1 MKPRKL
7 HLPESLLQSVRAARN
22 IVVLTGSGLNPA
34 SRLPLARDGMRGLW
48 ARYDSAALAT
58 EEGFRRDPALVWAWH
73 EERRRRARLAAP
85 NAAHRAIAEL
95 AVRSPGAFV
104 VTQNG
109 DTLHERAGSPRILH
123 LLGRF
128 DQPRCSACAMPYT
141 LAAPPAKPGRQ
152 GPFPPPP
159 ACRICGNLVRPGR
172 LWHGE
177 PPASDVWAIAKG
189 LAAAADLILAVGTSC
204 ETPAA
209 AEFCYAAMADGAEL
223 VQINPNPTLLDRVAA
238 HNIKGPAE
246 KILPLLLARAWPGA

>member
-1 MKPRKL
+1 MKNTHHDIPPALAQALRQARRVVVFTGAGVSA
-7 HLPESLLQSVRAARN
+7 ESGIATFRDA
-22 IVVLTGSGLNPA
+22 LTGLW
-34 SRLPLARDGMRGLW
+34 SRFDAQ
-48 ARYDSAALAT
+48 ALAT
-58 EEGFRRDPALVWAWH
+58 PEAFAADPDIVWGWY
-73 EERRRRARLAAP
+73 EWRRAQVLRAAP
-85 NAAHRAIAEL
+85 NAAHRAIADLARHVPEL
-95 AVRSPGAFV
+95 AVI
-104 VTQNG
+104 TQNV
-109 DTLHERAGSPRILH
+109 DDLHERAGSPRILH

-189 LAAAADLILAVGTSC
+189 LAASADLILAVGTSC